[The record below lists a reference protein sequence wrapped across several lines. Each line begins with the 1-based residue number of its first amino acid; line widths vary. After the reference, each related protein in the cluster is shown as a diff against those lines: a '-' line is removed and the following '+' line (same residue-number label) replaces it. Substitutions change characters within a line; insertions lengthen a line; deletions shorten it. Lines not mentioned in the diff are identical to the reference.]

1 MPNPENKKG
10 LFQFYPHNLVWVG
23 LSIVAII
30 LDQWTKWI
38 ATEHLIYGQ
47 QNPVLPFLNWTLL
60 HNYGAAFSFL
70 SDAGG
75 WQRYFF
81 TGLAGVVSII
91 FLFWLMRMPKKMM
104 VLPAA
109 IALILGGAVGNLI
122 DRVSLGYVVDFIH
135 FYYNNSHFPAF
146 NIADSAITL
155 GTILLLIDTFFL
167 EKQRIQRAE
176 AQKND

>member
-1 MPNPENKKG
+1 MPNPQHKKG

-23 LSIVAII
+23 LAILAIV

-38 ATEHLIYGQ
+38 ASTHLNYADPV
-47 QNPVLPFLNWTLL
+47 PVLPFLNWTLL

-81 TGLAGVVSII
+81 TSLAGIVSVI
-91 FLFWLMRMPKKMM
+91 FLFWLMRMPKTVK
-104 VLPAA
+104 VLPIA
-109 IALILGGAVGNLI
+109 IALILGGAIWNLI
-122 DRVSLGYVVDFIH
+122 DRVTLGYVVDFIH
-135 FYYNNSHFPAF
+135 VYCQNSHFPAF

-155 GTILLLIDTFFL
+155 GTILLLIDSFFL
-167 EKQRIQRAE
+167 EKNRIQRAE
-176 AQKND
+176 VNHD